1 MKVAIFGTGSY
12 YKRFRKYFDKIQ
24 IVYVIDNDRK
34 KQGVVL
40 NGNHI
45 YAPNQVDFALCDY
58 IFILIKE
65 SREIER
71 QLLEMNV
78 PSEKIKTY
86 ADINS
91 LLKRQSMVVSDD
103 REITLQQWNEQ
114 YGAKKIII
122 FSHDFSRSG
131 VPVAL
136 MNLALLLRKM
146 NYHVLLGALGNGNLE
161 EEFKELGIDY
171 IMDLELY
178 YKNTEFLKQLKKF
191 DLAIVGSLVL
201 SELGTMVINE
211 NISVMWWLHESELRY
226 YKKHVLPDEGKNVYY
241 FAVSNRV
248 KKVFKSYYPEKKI
261 EELYYYIPDME
272 NEIQKKKNEKVV
284 FALIGNV
291 SQRKAQDILIRAL
304 EQIPQYY
311 RKKIQ
316 VLFAGEIP
324 SKCRSDWEKIQSQ
337 MPEVFM
343 MGELTQKQVKELYH
357 KIDVLICPSRD
368 DPMPIVVT
376 QAMQYGIPC
385 IVSDQ
390 VGQSEFMRQGF
401 GGMVFPNEDINELS
415 KLMVWC
421 IENPEQLK
429 EKGMQTSKVYKSYF
443 TEENM
448 RKRLNE
454 ILLKIL

>member
-1 MKVAIFGTGSY
+1 ML
-12 YKRFRKYFDKIQ
+12 FR
-24 IVYVIDNDRK
+24 
-34 KQGVVL
+34 
-40 NGNHI
+40 
-45 YAPNQVDFALCDY
+45 
-58 IFILIKE
+58 
-65 SREIER
+65 S
-71 QLLEMNV
+71 
-78 PSEKIKTY
+78 
-86 ADINS
+86 
-91 LLKRQSMVVSDD
+91 
-103 REITLQQWNEQ
+103 
-114 YGAKKIII
+114 
-122 FSHDFSRSG
+122 
-131 VPVAL
+131 
-136 MNLALLLRKM
+136 
-146 NYHVLLGALGNGNLE
+146 
-161 EEFKELGIDY
+161 
-171 IMDLELY
+171 
-178 YKNTEFLKQLKKF
+178 
-191 DLAIVGSLVL
+191 
-201 SELGTMVINE
+201 
-211 NISVMWWLHESELRY
+211 
-226 YKKHVLPDEGKNVYY
+226 
-241 FAVSNRV
+241 
-248 KKVFKSYYPEKKI
+248 
-261 EELYYYIPDME
+261 
-272 NEIQKKKNEKVV
+272 
-284 FALIGNV
+284 
-291 SQRKAQDILIRAL
+291 AL

>member
-1 MKVAIFGTGSY
+1 MNVAIFGTGSY

-161 EEFKELGIDY
+161 E
-171 IMDLELY
+171 
-178 YKNTEFLKQLKKF
+178 
-191 DLAIVGSLVL
+191 
-201 SELGTMVINE
+201 
-211 NISVMWWLHESELRY
+211 
-226 YKKHVLPDEGKNVYY
+226 
-241 FAVSNRV
+241 
-248 KKVFKSYYPEKKI
+248 
-261 EELYYYIPDME
+261 
-272 NEIQKKKNEKVV
+272 
-284 FALIGNV
+284 
-291 SQRKAQDILIRAL
+291 
-304 EQIPQYY
+304 
-311 RKKIQ
+311 
-316 VLFAGEIP
+316 
-324 SKCRSDWEKIQSQ
+324 
-337 MPEVFM
+337 
-343 MGELTQKQVKELYH
+343 
-357 KIDVLICPSRD
+357 
-368 DPMPIVVT
+368 
-376 QAMQYGIPC
+376 
-385 IVSDQ
+385 
-390 VGQSEFMRQGF
+390 
-401 GGMVFPNEDINELS
+401 
-415 KLMVWC
+415 
-421 IENPEQLK
+421 
-429 EKGMQTSKVYKSYF
+429 
-443 TEENM
+443 
-448 RKRLNE
+448 
-454 ILLKIL
+454 